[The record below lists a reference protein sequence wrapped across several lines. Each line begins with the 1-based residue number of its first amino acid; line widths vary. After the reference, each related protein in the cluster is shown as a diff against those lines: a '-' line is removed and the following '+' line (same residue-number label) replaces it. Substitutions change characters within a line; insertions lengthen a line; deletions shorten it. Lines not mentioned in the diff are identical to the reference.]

1 MSFTHRVLGLCREC
15 SQAGVEVE
23 LKLWFRE
30 SIEYFNFSN
39 CKLHCL
45 SPEEPKEKE
54 GEDKEENM

>member
-1 MSFTHRVLGLCREC
+1 MSFTHRVLGLYREC

-30 SIEYFNFSN
+30 SIEYFNFS
-39 CKLHCL
+39 KLQAPC
-45 SPEEPKEKE
+45 PEEPKEKE